1 MSKVQLK
8 EHGYTPNNFSAL
20 VLYSG
25 LKNAEF
31 MRKFNIKRATFYCY
45 KSGKFNPDWRL
56 WLELKLSVERYVLNE
71 SLKLARLE

>member
-8 EHGYTPNNFSAL
+8 EYGYTPNNFAEL

-25 LKNAEF
+25 LKNADF
-31 MRKFNIKRATFYCY
+31 MQKFNIKRATFYCY
-45 KSGKFNPDWRL
+45 KSGKFNPDWQY
-56 WLELKLSVERYVLNE
+56 WLDLKLSVERYILNE

>member
-1 MSKVQLK
+1 MSKCKLP

-25 LKNAEF
+25 LKNADF
-31 MRKFNIKRATFYCY
+31 MQRFNIKRATFYCY
-45 KSGKFNPDWRL
+45 KSGKFNPDWQW

-71 SLKLARLE
+71 SLKLPRLE

>member
-1 MSKVQLK
+1 MTCNLC

-31 MRKFNIKRATFYCY
+31 MTRFNIKRATFYCY
-45 KSGKFNPDWRL
+45 KSGKFNPDWQY
-56 WLELKLSVERYVLNE
+56 WLDLKLAVERYKLDE
-71 SLKLARLE
+71 ALKLPRLE

>member
-1 MSKVQLK
+1 MSTAKLK

-25 LKNAEF
+25 LKNPEF
-31 MRKFNIKRATFYCY
+31 MEKFNIKRATFYCY
-45 KSGKFNPDWRL
+45 KSGKFNPDWQF
-56 WLELKLSVERYVLNE
+56 WLELKLSVERYILNE

>member
-1 MSKVQLK
+1 MICKLY

-31 MRKFNIKRATFYCY
+31 MTRFNIKRATFYCY
-45 KSGKFNPDWRL
+45 KSGKFNPDWQY
-56 WLELKLSVERYVLNE
+56 WLDLKRSVERYKLDE
-71 SLKLARLE
+71 ALKLPKLE

>member
-1 MSKVQLK
+1 MSKCKLY

-25 LKNAEF
+25 LKNTDF
-31 MRKFNIKRATFYCY
+31 MQKFNIKRATFYCY
-45 KSGKFNPDWRL
+45 KSGKFNPDWQY

-71 SLKLARLE
+71 CLKLPKLE